1 MEITSE
7 AFANNGNIPEKYTC
21 DGENISPPL
30 EILQVPEEAKSL
42 VLIMADPD
50 SVKSTGKIW
59 NHWVLFN
66 ISIDISEIEE
76 GAEIGT
82 SGMNSFGNKGYG
94 GACPTSGEHSYL
106 FRLYALDIELD
117 LKEGASKE
125 EVEEVMKD
133 HIIETAELIGRYS
146 RE

>member
-1 MEITSE
+1 MQITSE
-7 AFANNGNIPEKYTC
+7 AFSNNGKIPEKYTC

-30 EILQVPEEAKSL
+30 EILQVPEGSKSL
-42 VLIMADPD
+42 VLIMDDPD

-59 NHWVLFN
+59 DHWVLFN
-66 ISIDISEIEE
+66 IPTDVFEIEE
-76 GAEIGT
+76 DTDIGIK
-82 SGMNSFGNKGYG
+82 GMNSFENKGYG

-106 FRLYALDIELD
+106 FRLYAIDTELD
-117 LKEGASKE
+117 LKEGASKT
-125 EVEEVMKD
+125 EVEEMMKE